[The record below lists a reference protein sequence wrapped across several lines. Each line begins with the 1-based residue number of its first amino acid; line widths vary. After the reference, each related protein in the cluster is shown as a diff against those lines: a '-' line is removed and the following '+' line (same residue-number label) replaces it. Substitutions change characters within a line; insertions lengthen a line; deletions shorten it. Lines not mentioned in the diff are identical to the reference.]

1 MQMSVKLLKEV
12 CEETGNKENRPEAKT
27 YVKFIIVKH

>member
-1 MQMSVKLLKEV
+1 MQMSVKLIKEV
-12 CEETGNKENRPEAKT
+12 CEETGNKNRPEAKT